1 MIFSPSQQLSTRP
14 PLNVTFSRGKL
25 SLLRLKSSRNLYSD
39 SQRNGRDRG
48 EMRNIFPTTLETAPC
63 GVCARRSLRLLP
75 PLDATERE
83 IELALERGDEEVD
96 FEELYEDEE
105 IDLT

>member
-63 GVCARRSLRLLP
+63 GTIPETRFHGVNTGRSP
-75 PLDATERE
+75 ACMKAMASVSPCPDNS
-83 IELALERGDEEVD
+83 
-96 FEELYEDEE
+96 
-105 IDLT
+105 